1 MELRQA
7 LVENNRNLLAIQKS
21 FESENEAAKNRIQ
34 ILENDLAESR
44 EELLRTKH
52 ELVRTKSQLSSLS
65 SKISKVEDSSFMMVC
80 GYQSSS
86 WSTLGIVHFDSI
98 ASEYN
103 NPGNMLNISTGV
115 FTSYTAGFVLFC
127 QGQVKK
133 CIY

>member
-44 EELLRTKH
+44 EELLRTKN
-52 ELVRTKSQLSSLS
+52 ELSSLS

-133 CIY
+133 CIN

>member
-1 MELRQA
+1 M
-7 LVENNRNLLAIQKS
+7 ENNRNLLAIQKS

-44 EELLRTKH
+44 EELLRTKN
-52 ELVRTKSQLSSLS
+52 ELSSLS

-86 WSTLGIVHFDSI
+86 WLTLGIVHFDSI

-127 QGQVKK
+127 PAQVKK

>member
-7 LVENNRNLLAIQKS
+7 LVENNRNLLAIQKA

-44 EELLRTKH
+44 EELLRTKN
-52 ELVRTKSQLSSLS
+52 ELVRTKSQLSSIS

-80 GYQSSS
+80 GYLSTS

-98 ASEYN
+98 A
-103 NPGNMLNISTGV
+103 P
-115 FTSYTAGFVLFC
+115 
-127 QGQVKK
+127 
-133 CIY
+133 